1 MNKIIL
7 TGRLTRDAELRYT
20 TSNVAVSNF
29 SLAVNRDFKNQEG
42 EYETDFIN
50 CVAYRKLA
58 ETIAEYTRKGD
69 KLGVDGRLQIRT
81 YDNNEGKKVYV
92 SEVVVNGIE
101 FLEAKKDKSASKEE
115 ISGTDASNEFEN
127 DPFANVEEQMQ
138 ITDSMLPF

>member
-29 SLAVNRDFKNQEG
+29 SLAVNRDFKNQDG
-42 EYETDFIN
+42 EYEVDFIN

-69 KLGVDGRLQIRT
+69 KLGVDGRLQVRT

-92 SEVVVNGIE
+92 TEVVVNGIE

-115 ISGTDASNEFEN
+115 VSCTDASNEFEN
-127 DPFANVEEQMQ
+127 DPFADVEEQMQ
-138 ITDSMLPF
+138 ITDSILPF